1 MQKLIESLRKKG
13 LKITPQRLTIF
24 KILKDNKSHPC
35 AEEIYLK
42 VRKEF
47 PTISLATVYQ
57 TLDTLEHIGG
67 VQVLRC
73 DKKKTRYDGDL
84 SLHHHLVCIKCNKIM
99 DLQCDYSKTLK
110 LPLSLKNQFE
120 VNESKV
126 VFYGICVEC
135 RKKSGSQN
143 RKNRRKA
150 QKKRKKAIGQG
161 ARPTKT

>member
-1 MQKLIESLRKKG
+1 MQKLIGSLREKG
-13 LKITPQRLTIF
+13 LKITPQRLAIF

-67 VQVLRC
+67 IRVLKC

-84 SLHHHLVCIKCNKIM
+84 SPHHHLVCIRCHKIM
-99 DLQCDYSKTLK
+99 DLQYDYSKTLK
-110 LPLSLKNQFE
+110 LPRSMKNRFQ
-120 VNESKV
+120 VNEFKV
-126 VFYGICVEC
+126 LFYGICEEC
-135 RKKSGSQN
+135 
-143 RKNRRKA
+143 
-150 QKKRKKAIGQG
+150 KRK
-161 ARPTKT
+161 TKKEMNKRKVDKV

>member
-1 MQKLIESLRKKG
+1 MHKLIQSLRRKG
-13 LKITPQRLTIF
+13 LKITPQRLAIF

-42 VRKEF
+42 VREEY

-67 VQVLRC
+67 IRVLRF
-73 DKKKTRYDGDL
+73 DKKRTRYDADL
-84 SLHHHLVCIKCNKIM
+84 SPHHHLICVRCHKIM
-99 DLQCDYSKTLK
+99 DLHHDYSKTLK
-110 LPLSLKNQFE
+110 LPLSLRNQFE

-135 RKKSGSQN
+135 KKRSGSKN
-143 RKNRRKA
+143 KKDRKRA
-150 QKKRKKAIGQG
+150 LKRKS
-161 ARPTKT
+161 